1 MKLYTLPLSDL
12 NATLENVGGKGMS
25 LAKLS
30 RAGITRPRWIPYNDG
45 SISSIRCSE

>member
-1 MKLYTLPLSDL
+1 MSQLILTLADL

-30 RAGITRPRWIPYNDG
+30 RAGLPVPGGLDRK
-45 SISSIRCSE
+45 SVV